1 MTNFINNIALADGK
15 WRKKFQGIWLTTGV
29 LLGIYITDFT
39 QWSNVIFFVTY
50 VLGLLCVTSLAD
62 RSPKSGNFLGLASN
76 VGEVFTNFTFGNFGL
91 AFAGI
96 YYGIT
101 HILGLFTWTKKEN
114 QDNDGRIKTEKMN
127 TASLLLTG
135 LFIVGGIILMM
146 RFGGLFGITKEGN
159 VLFYYLN
166 IIAFVV
172 GIISQLLMILRK
184 PISWWG
190 WFITNFIWF
199 YLDFASGNTWFA
211 VRDVFYQINVAL
223 AIYAWYYEE
232 NKNSRNNLNKVN

>member
-114 QDNDGRIKTEKMN
+114 QDDDGRIKTEKMN

-135 LFIVGGIILMM
+135 LFILGGIILMM
-146 RFGGLFGITKEGN
+146 RFGGLFGIEKGSEP
-159 VLFYYLN
+159 LFYYLN

-211 VRDVFYQINVAL
+211 VRDVFYQINVVL

-232 NKNSRNNLNKVN
+232 NKLNQK